1 MNSPNPSKMRELAQ
15 DLLGYEAF
23 AGETSM
29 PGGSATFRVYEKLRQ
44 GLGQFAGAI
53 GFQSLASRAL
63 ALARSE
69 APSLSA
75 VRISEEGAL
84 VGLGQIEHQFDIDK
98 IQAGEFP
105 ASEGEIILIS
115 CLLGLLLLFVGEP
128 LTLSL
133 LRITWPGATFEEFS
147 SENRRKA

>member
-1 MNSPNPSKMRELAQ
+1 MPTPSKMRELAQ

-23 AGETSM
+23 ASETSK
-29 PGGSATFRVYEKLRQ
+29 PGGSATFRVHEKLRQ
-44 GLGQFAGAI
+44 GLGQFAGVI

-69 APSLSA
+69 APSLCA
-75 VRISEEGAL
+75 VRVSEEGTL
-84 VGLGQIEHQFDIDK
+84 VGLGEIEHQFDIDK

-115 CLLGLLLLFVGEP
+115 RLLGLLLLFLGED

-133 LRITWPGATFEEFS
+133 LRITWPGATFDDFS
-147 SENRRKA
+147 SENGRKA